1 MSDHV
6 NLPVKRSWSPYLSV
20 MDDQELVEALR
31 VREPDAPATVY
42 RAYGD
47 RLYAYCWFRT
57 QARDD
62 AQVAL
67 RDTFIA
73 AEAHIDKL
81 RDPELFG
88 PWLYA
93 IARMQCARRPP
104 SEDRAPDPP
113 VASHDQ
119 EDVDERLISWK
130 AVQAL
135 SPLSQDVLDLHLRHG
150 LSIPELGAVLGLAPG
165 NVQGTLDRAHM
176 ELEQTLTAEMLEG
189 QGPYGCA
196 ERAALLR
203 QRSTGA
209 DVDGR
214 LLRHAEV
221 CAQCEPFCPRAVS
234 ASKVFGLLPVV
245 RPPDELRLRVV
256 SCFTDPELVGYRLF
270 VATNLSGFTSAGFPL
285 QGGHSARPRA
295 ASPGARRKRAV
306 LAVAAVAVLGGGGF
320 AWASFDADGRKAETV
335 DTIVGPNPS
344 PRPGHGRGSP
354 PPDAVSGD
362 VPDPGRAPSGAPV
375 QGQTPGAVPRSLTE
389 SGAPEPAGS
398 VQGTSTR
405 PPGSPAGPPPRTSP
419 STPAPPKPPP
429 SGNGPPATSPPP
441 SPTDEP
447 TSPPPTG
454 QSPAPAG

>member
-1 MSDHV
+1 
-6 NLPVKRSWSPYLSV
+6 
-20 MDDQELVEALR
+20 MDDRELVEALR
-31 VREPDAPATVY
+31 AREPDAPASVY

-67 RDTFIA
+67 RDAFIA

-150 LSIPELGAVLGLAPG
+150 LSAPELGAVLGLAPG
-165 NVQGTLDRAHM
+165 DVQGTLERAHA

-196 ERAALLR
+196 ERATLLR

-214 LLRHAEV
+214 LLRHAET
-221 CAQCEPFCPRAVS
+221 CAHCKPFCPRAVS

-245 RPPDELRLRVV
+245 LPPDELRLRVV
-256 SCFTDPELVGYRLF
+256 SCFTDSELVGYRLF

-285 QGGHSARPRA
+285 QDGRPARKRVA
-295 ASPGARRKRAV
+295 AAGAWRKRAV
-306 LAVAAVAVLGGGGF
+306 LGAATIVVLGGGGL
-320 AWASFDADGRKAETV
+320 AWASLDTDGRDAERV

-344 PRPGHGRGSP
+344 PRPGRVHGSP
-354 PPDAVSGD
+354 SPNAVSGK
-362 VPDPGRAPSGAPV
+362 VPGPGRTSPGASV
-375 QGQTPGAVPRSLTE
+375 QGQTPGAVPRSLAEEGTPGP
-389 SGAPEPAGS
+389 SGS
-398 VQGTSTR
+398 VQGASTR
-405 PPGSPAGPPPRTSP
+405 PPGSPAGPLPRTSP
-419 STPAPPKPPP
+419 SAPAPPKPPP
-429 SGNGPPATSPPP
+429 TGSGTPAASPPP

-447 TSPPPTG
+447 PSPPPSD
-454 QSPAPAG
+454 QSPPPAG

>member
-1 MSDHV
+1 
-6 NLPVKRSWSPYLSV
+6 

-31 VREPDAPATVY
+31 VREPDAPASVY
-42 RAYGD
+42 GAYAD

-93 IARMQCARRPP
+93 IARLQCARRPP
-104 SEDRAPDPP
+104 SEDRTPDPP

-119 EDVDERLISWK
+119 EDVDQRLVSWK

-165 NVQGTLDRAHM
+165 NVQDVLDRAHM

-203 QRSTGA
+203 QRSSGT

-214 LLRHAEV
+214 LSRHAEE
-221 CAQCEPFCPRAVS
+221 CSECEAFCPRAVS

-245 RPPDELRLRVV
+245 HPPDELKLRVV

-270 VATNLSGFTSAGFPL
+270 VATSFSGFTAAGFPL
-285 QGGHSARPRA
+285 QGDRSARPRA
-295 ASPGARRKRAV
+295 SSPGAAWKRA
-306 LAVAAVAVLGGGGF
+306 LLGVAAVAVLGGGGF
-320 AWASFDADGRKAETV
+320 AWASFGADGRDAERM
-335 DTIVGPNPS
+335 DTIVGPNDT
-344 PRPGHGRGSP
+344 PRPGHDRASP
-354 PPDAVSGD
+354 SPDAVSGD
-362 VPDPGRAPSGAPV
+362 VPDPGRTPSVTPV
-375 QGQTPGAVPRSLTE
+375 QGQKPEDVPRSLTE
-389 SGAPEPAGS
+389 SGMPGPSGS
-398 VQGTSTR
+398 EQVTSTR
-405 PPGSPAGPPPRTSP
+405 SPGSSPGPPRPSASP
-419 STPAPPKPPP
+419 SASPSKPPP
-429 SGNGPPATSPPP
+429 SGGGTPVPSPPP
-441 SPTDEP
+441 SPTGEP
-447 TSPPPTG
+447 ASPSPTG
-454 QSPAPAG
+454 QSPAPSG